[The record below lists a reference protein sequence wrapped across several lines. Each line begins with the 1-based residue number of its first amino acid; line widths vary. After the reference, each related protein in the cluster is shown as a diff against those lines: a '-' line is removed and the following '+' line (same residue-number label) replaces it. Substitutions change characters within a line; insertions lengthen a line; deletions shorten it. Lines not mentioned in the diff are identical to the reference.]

1 MTPGSV
7 AVLPLEFAGRFPVQ
21 VRQRGDRYHH
31 LGRVSLID
39 ASENLVVA
47 EVRGSSVYRTTI
59 TRVGS
64 TLQFSCSCPYG
75 SVDGICKHTWATLL
89 EARATLGIPER
100 SPGGT
105 SIWQSQVRTLGD
117 LMATEPANAQDHGQ
131 AWSANRR
138 IV

>member
-59 TRVGS
+59 TRAGG
-64 TLQFSCSCPYG
+64 TLRFSCSCPYG
-75 SVDGICKHTWATLL
+75 SVDGICKQA
-89 EARATLGIPER
+89 EADR
-100 SPGGT
+100 
-105 SIWQSQVRTLGD
+105 
-117 LMATEPANAQDHGQ
+117 MA
-131 AWSANRR
+131 ANRLIDAIPR
-138 IV
+138 S